1 MPAVPPGPSPN
12 RPAGALAGALAA
24 LLLSAGLVA
33 LPSPAA
39 AQSRLG
45 EPGAEAT
52 GWVHDDADLLSPE
65 REAALERRLAE
76 HERATSNQVVVQT
89 VLSLDGR
96 PLEEFAL
103 AEATRLGVGRRGR
116 DNGVLLLVA
125 LHDRAL
131 RIEVGYG
138 LEERLTDA
146 RSGRILR
153 EEVTPRFRDGDY
165 AGGLE
170 AGVEAILGALD
181 GTLPGS
187 PLERVPLVGVGVERV
202 RAGLDSL
209 PPLPVGDQVFFGL
222 FLFLFGPLLG
232 LLLFAWVRIAWLQ
245 AVLGLGLFAAVALP
259 LLFRYPFLLGGLGVL
274 ALFVLWARFGP
285 KSATSGG
292 GSSSGTGGSR
302 SWSSSSSSS
311 SSGSSS
317 GSSSSSFSGGG
328 GSFGGGG
335 ASSRW

>member
-1 MPAVPPGPSPN
+1 MPAVPAGPSPN
-12 RPAGALAGALAA
+12 RRAGALVGALAA
-24 LLLSAGLVA
+24 TLLSAGLFA
-33 LPSPAA
+33 APSRAA
-39 AQSRLG
+39 AQSRFG

-76 HERATSNQVVVQT
+76 HERATGNQVVVET
-89 VLSLDGR
+89 MLSLEGR
-96 PLEEFAL
+96 PLEKVAL
-103 AEATRLGVGRRGR
+103 EAATRLGIGQRGR

-146 RSGRILR
+146 RCGRILR
-153 EEVTPRFRDGDY
+153 EEVAPRFRDGDH

-170 AGVEAILGALD
+170 AGVEAILGTLD

-187 PLERVPLVGVGVERV
+187 PLDRVPLVGEGVERV
-202 RAGLDSL
+202 RARLDAL
-209 PPLPVGDQVFFGL
+209 PPLPAGDQVFFGL
-222 FLFLFGPLLG
+222 FLFLFGPLVG
-232 LLLFAWVRIAWLQ
+232 LLLFAWVRIARFQ

-274 ALFVLWARFGP
+274 ALFVLWARFAP
-285 KSATSGG
+285 KSSASGG
-292 GSSSGTGGSR
+292 GSGSGPGGSR

-317 GSSSSSFSGGG
+317 RSSSSSYSGGG